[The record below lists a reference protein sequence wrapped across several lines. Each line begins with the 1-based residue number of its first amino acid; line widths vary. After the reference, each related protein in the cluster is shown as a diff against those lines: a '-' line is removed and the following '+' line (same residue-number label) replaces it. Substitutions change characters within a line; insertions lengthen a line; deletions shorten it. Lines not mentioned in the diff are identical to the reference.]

1 MLLTAFI
8 YFSWGGLIAA
18 IAFLMCKP
26 SLLTLL
32 IFLGFMLTAFY
43 SVMIA

>member
-8 YFSWGGLIAA
+8 YLSWGGLITA

-26 SLLTLL
+26 SPLTML
-32 IFLGFMLTAFY
+32 IFLGFMLTAY
-43 SVMIA
+43 WSVMIV

>member
-8 YFSWGGLIAA
+8 YLSWGGLIAA

-26 SLLTLL
+26 SPLTTL
-32 IFLGFMLTAFY
+32 IFLGFMFTAY
-43 SVMIA
+43 WSVMIV

>member
-1 MLLTAFI
+1 MLLTLFI
-8 YFSWGGLIAA
+8 YLSWGGLIAA

-26 SLLTLL
+26 NPLTVL

-43 SVMIA
+43 SVMVV

>member
-1 MLLTAFI
+1 MLALFI

-26 SLLTLL
+26 NPLTML
-32 IFLGFMLTAFY
+32 IFLGFMFTAIY
-43 SVMIA
+43 SVSLV

>member
-1 MLLTAFI
+1 MLALFI

-26 SLLTLL
+26 NPLTML
-32 IFLGFMLTAFY
+32 IFIDFMLMAFY
-43 SVMIA
+43 SVSLL

>member
-1 MLLTAFI
+1 MLALFI

-26 SLLTLL
+26 NPLTML

-43 SVMIA
+43 SVSLV

>member
-8 YFSWGGLIAA
+8 YLSWGGLIAA

-26 SLLTLL
+26 NLLTLL

-43 SVMIA
+43 SVMVV

>member
-8 YFSWGGLIAA
+8 YFSWGGLVAA

-26 SLLTLL
+26 SPLTML

-43 SVMIA
+43 SVMVV